1 MGELKGGL
9 AACFKYQRGSVG
21 AHPSWSTTMA
31 NPTPTS
37 SPGRTAKLTE
47 QRPDLETLKSDAGE
61 ALDEIKDAAGAVG
74 AEVGDQV
81 RSLADQAKSQLSE
94 AAGQARAVAGDQK
107 DKLADQVGTVA
118 EAIGTAATELET
130 KNGAASQYVRMIA
143 DQTEKF
149 SSTIR
154 NNDVDALLG
163 MANDFGRRQPAAF
176 LGMAAL
182 LGFAASRFLVATANR
197 PTASDDAV
205 AGMPTTTDASSTP
218 KMPSSDYQA
227 GVV

>member
-1 MGELKGGL
+1 
-9 AACFKYQRGSVG
+9 
-21 AHPSWSTTMA
+21 MA

-47 QRPDLETLKSDAGE
+47 QRPDLDTLKSDAGG

-74 AEVGDQV
+74 AEVGNQV
-81 RSLADQAKSQLSE
+81 RGLADQAKSQLSE
-94 AAGQARAVAGDQK
+94 VADQARTAASGQK
-107 DKLADQVGTVA
+107 DKLADQVGSVA
-118 EAIGTAATELET
+118 DAIGTAASELET

-149 SSTIR
+149 SATIR

-163 MANDFGRRQPAAF
+163 MANDFGRKQPAAF

-197 PTASDDAV
+197 PTEASDDAV
-205 AGMPTTTDASSTP
+205 TGMPTTTDASSTP
-218 KMPSSDYQA
+218 KMPSPDYQA

>member
-1 MGELKGGL
+1 L
-9 AACFKYQRGSVG
+9 AGSLLVSASACSVD
-21 AHPSWSTTMA
+21 AAFLMEHEMA
-31 NPTPTS
+31 NPNPPS
-37 SPGRTAKLTE
+37 SPGRDPNLAK
-47 QRPDLETLKSDAGE
+47 QPPDLDTVKSDAGD
-61 ALDEIKDAAGAVG
+61 ALDELKDAAGTVS
-74 AEVGDQV
+74 AEVGGQV
-81 RSLADQAKSQLSE
+81 RGLADQAKSQLSD
-94 AAGQARAVAGDQK
+94 AADQARTVASGQK

-118 EAIGTAATELET
+118 EAIGTAASELES

-154 NNDVDALLG
+154 DNDVDALLG

-197 PTASDDAV
+197 PAASPGDAV
-205 AGMPTTTDASSTP
+205 TGMATMDASSTP
-218 KMPSSDYQA
+218 TMPSPDHQA

>member
-1 MGELKGGL
+1 
-9 AACFKYQRGSVG
+9 
-21 AHPSWSTTMA
+21 MA

-37 SPGRTAKLTE
+37 SPGRDPKPSN
-47 QRPDLETLKSDAGE
+47 QRPDLETLKSDASD
-61 ALDEIKDAAGAVG
+61 ALEEIKEAADNVG

-81 RSLADQAKSQLSE
+81 RGLADRARSQLNEAADQA
-94 AAGQARAVAGDQK
+94 RTVAGGQK
-107 DKLADQVGTVA
+107 DKLAEQVGTVA
-118 EAIGTAATELET
+118 EAIGTAADELET

-143 DQTEKF
+143 EQTERF

-182 LGFAASRFLVATANR
+182 LGFAASRFLMATANR
-197 PTASDDAV
+197 PATTTEAAET
-205 AGMPTTTDASSTP
+205 GMPTTSDASSAP
-218 KMPSSDYQA
+218 KVPSPDYQA
-227 GVV
+227 GVL

>member
-1 MGELKGGL
+1 
-9 AACFKYQRGSVG
+9 
-21 AHPSWSTTMA
+21 MA

-37 SPGRTAKLTE
+37 SPGRDPQLST
-47 QRPDLETLKSDAGE
+47 QRPDLETLKSDAGD
-61 ALDEIKDAAGAVG
+61 ALDEIKDTAGTVG
-74 AEVGDQV
+74 NEIGEQV

-94 AAGQARAVAGDQK
+94 ATDQARNLASGQK

-118 EAIGTAATELET
+118 EAIGTAADELET

-154 NNDVDALLG
+154 DNDVDALIG
-163 MANDFGRRQPAAF
+163 MANDFGRRQPVAF

-197 PTASDDAV
+197 PAPMPDGAMAD
-205 AGMPTTTDASSTP
+205 MPTTTDASSTP
-218 KMPSSDYQA
+218 KMPSPDYQG